1 MYTVH
6 PACASMT
13 LRARGPGPVLT
24 KIEEFVYND
33 TLQDS
38 NCKIITDLS
47 LLLIREHLKVSQ
59 KVCTV
64 VIASLFSAGSF
75 ALALGHRCFVS
86 FLGGKY

>member
-1 MYTVH
+1 
-6 PACASMT
+6 MT

-24 KIEEFVYND
+24 KIEEFVYDD

-38 NCKIITDLS
+38 NCKLITDLS
-47 LLLIREHLKVSQ
+47 LLLIREPQ

-75 ALALGHRCFVS
+75 ALALGHRCFLS